1 MQTATATPAKP
12 ITKRTRKT
20 TGNPS
25 RRTAAT
31 GAAIDAGNLARL
43 QEDEELAARAGLSLP
58 PPVYTLGTEVNEIGR
73 KNFLTKRAAWDAR
86 PGFGA
91 VCTEAIERI
100 RAERRANV
108 EVQLSDLFMR
118 SNGALVH
125 APIGTSTDAPAAE
138 WQLTKTGLMGLMGPI
153 SGANGG
159 ARYLLDAPA
168 DLRAMNLNYWISTLI
183 KDEKAREKVW
193 SLRTRECMDW
203 RQAGQREVFAATS
216 TSYPVLDADTLA
228 EVAAA
233 AVPAGAKG
241 ELVYDGTRFRLG
253 ASWFSDIQPAQ
264 VCAGEVFRAF
274 VFLDT
279 RDDGLG
285 SIRVRYGVERNLCLN
300 LIILGRAETK
310 LSVRH
315 AGNAGELRAAVEAAF
330 AESARAMQGFAT
342 RWSAAREEEVLGEA
356 QWNKY
361 GTEAIFR
368 RLVDADL
375 VRAPGVK
382 PDELVPRLVTAWQ
395 AEPGY
400 TRADLVNAITRAA
413 HTETWASPWVT
424 ETLEEQAGE
433 LLHQRVY
440 WNQVLDTAAAA

>member
-12 ITKRTRKT
+12 TMKRTRKT
-20 TGNPS
+20 TGN
-25 RRTAAT
+25 RAGRTTDT

-168 DLRAMNLNYWISTLI
+168 DLRAMNLNYWISGLI
-183 KDEKAREKVW
+183 RDEKAREKVW
-193 SLRTRECMDW
+193 SLRTRECMDP

-264 VCAGEVFRAF
+264 VCAGEVFLGLAGRASPASSSSTRALRNGRRCSSVSAATSWRRRSASSSGSPAAARF
-274 VFLDT
+274 VGVARSGFRPLLLAFLPRPWPLLPVVDE
-279 RDDGLG
+279 RDIFFVAMTWPPPGLG
-285 SIRVRYGVERNLCLN
+285 SGARPVCPAPPGPALHVGLLLRHDRDLDGARV
-300 LIILGRAETK
+300 
-310 LSVRH
+310 
-315 AGNAGELRAAVEAAF
+315 AVVG
-330 AESARAMQGFAT
+330 SAVVF
-342 RWSAAREEEVLGEA
+342 
-356 QWNKY
+356 
-361 GTEAIFR
+361 GTC
-368 RLVDADL
+368 
-375 VRAPGVK
+375 
-382 PDELVPRLVTAWQ
+382 
-395 AEPGY
+395 
-400 TRADLVNAITRAA
+400 
-413 HTETWASPWVT
+413 
-424 ETLEEQAGE
+424 
-433 LLHQRVY
+433 
-440 WNQVLDTAAAA
+440 